1 VGRRSTDGRGAE
13 STSPAR
19 ARDTRAQRGW
29 YFYDWANSSFP
40 TTVLT
45 LFFGPYLIYVAQVAI
60 ERTVLAA
67 ASGIGL
73 DLAERGELG
82 FTEWFDAAIVQLT
95 GAASAAGTS
104 IEVLLDAATLA
115 GRVDLFGWALLPGQ
129 LFLYAIPASAIFQII
144 TLPILGAFV
153 DRSPRKRRWLAWTAY
168 LGAAT
173 TIAMFLIV
181 PGRWQLGV
189 VLVIVA
195 NVLFQ
200 ASVVVYDSFLPEI
213 AEPDDRDRVSSR
225 GWALGYVGGGTLLL
239 VNLLILQFEPFGI
252 GGTLA
257 LRVSLASAGVWW
269 AIFTI
274 IPLRLLE
281 DGPPLVTDAS
291 RSQAVRGAFKELA
304 RTTRLVASYPETL
317 KFLLAFLLFNG
328 GVGTVIVAAGSYAV
342 EELQIGET
350 DLVLAILMV
359 QFVAFIGALVMGR
372 IAAKA
377 GARTTVLWS
386 LVLWSAVVTY
396 GRFVPE
402 GNVPVFFALAASIG
416 FVLGG
421 TQALSRSLFSHLVP
435 PRREAEF
442 YSFYQISDRGTN
454 ILGPAALALALGV
467 FGSYRQG
474 ILVLI
479 IFFIVGGLLLALVDF
494 RKGIEAVGNEQPS
507 VL

>member
-1 VGRRSTDGRGAE
+1 MGRRSEHGAAGE
-13 STSPAR
+13 GVSTTRP
-19 ARDTRAQRGW
+19 RDTRQQRGW

-60 ERTVLAA
+60 ERTVIAA

-73 DLAERGELG
+73 DLAERGDLA
-82 FTEWFDAAIVQLT
+82 FTAWFDGAIAQLSAAAL
-95 GAASAAGTS
+95 AAGTS
-104 IEVLLDAATLA
+104 IELLLDAATLA
-115 GRVDLFGWALLPGQ
+115 GQVDLFGWSLLPGQ
-129 LFLYAIPASAIFQII
+129 LFVYAIPVSALIQIV

-153 DRSPRKRRWLAWTAY
+153 DRSPRKRAWLGWTAY

-181 PGRWQLGV
+181 PGRWQLGIA
-189 VLVIVA
+189 LVIVA
-195 NVLFQ
+195 NLLFQ

-213 AEPDDRDRVSSR
+213 SEPDDRDRVSSR
-225 GWALGYVGGGTLLL
+225 GWALGYIGGGTLLL
-239 VNLLILQFEPFGI
+239 INLIILQFEPFGI
-252 GGTLA
+252 SGTLA

-274 IPLRLLE
+274 IPLRMLE
-281 DGPPLVTDAS
+281 DGPPLVSDVA
-291 RSQAVRGAFKELA
+291 RSQAVRGAFKELV
-304 RTTRLVASYPETL
+304 RTTKLVASYPETL

-342 EELQIGET
+342 EELRIGET

-454 ILGPAALALALGV
+454 VLGPAALGIALGV

-479 IFFIVGGLLLALVDF
+479 AFFITGGLLLALVDF
-494 RKGIEAVGNEQPS
+494 RKGIDAVGNEQPS

>member
-1 VGRRSTDGRGAE
+1 MERR
-13 STSPAR
+13 
-19 ARDTRAQRGW
+19 RDTRQQRGW

-60 ERTVLAA
+60 ERTMTAA
-67 ASGIGL
+67 AAGLGL
-73 DLAERGELG
+73 DLAGRGDLG
-82 FTEWFDAAIVQLT
+82 FQAWFDGALAQIAA
-95 GAASAAGTS
+95 AAVGAGTS
-104 IEVLLDAATLA
+104 VELVLDAATLA

-129 LFLYAIPASAIFQII
+129 LFVYAIPASALIQII

-153 DRSPRKRRWLAWTAY
+153 DRSSRKRAWLAWTAY

-173 TIAMFLIV
+173 TVAMFLIV
-181 PGRWQLGV
+181 PGRWQLGI

-195 NVLFQ
+195 NILFQ

-213 AEPDDRDRVSSR
+213 ADADDRDRVSSR
-225 GWALGYVGGGTLLL
+225 GWALGYIGGGLLL
-239 VNLLILQFEPFGI
+239 VFNLVLLQFEPFGI
-252 GGTLA
+252 SGTLA

-281 DGPPLVTDAS
+281 DGPALVARDGGS
-291 RSQAVRGAFKELA
+291 SQAVRGAFRELI
-304 RTTRLVASYPETL
+304 RTTRLIASYPETL
-317 KFLLAFLLFNG
+317 RFLLAFLLFNG

-342 EELQIGET
+342 EELEIGEA
-350 DLVLAILMV
+350 DLVVAILMV
-359 QFVAFIGALVMGR
+359 QFVAFFGALIMGR
-372 IAAKA
+372 IARRA
-377 GARTTVLWS
+377 GAKTVVLWS

-396 GRFVPE
+396 GRFVPA
-402 GNVPVFFALAASIG
+402 GDVLVFFALAGSIG

-435 PRREAEF
+435 RGREAEF

-454 ILGPAALALALGV
+454 ILGPAALGIALGV

-479 IFFIVGGLLLALVDF
+479 VFFIAGGLLLAMTDM
-494 RKGIEAVGNEQPS
+494 RKGIDDVGNEQPS